1 MIFVLYFI
9 FDLYILYI
17 FIMFGKYIFKI
28 LKIFYMIIPEK
39 LMLILLLLMVFNYIS
54 NELRF
59 YMIYNLYVL
68 F

>member
-1 MIFVLYFI
+1 
-9 FDLYILYI
+9 
-17 FIMFGKYIFKI
+17 MFGKYIFKI